1 MNKAI
6 YFPIL
11 LILFTL
17 NSWGQA
23 SQLEYYQ
30 LRTYLLD
37 TEAQELRTDEYLSKS
52 YLPALKRQGISNIGV
67 FKPRSIDSLN
77 PRSIQVLIPLTNIS
91 QLETLEDKLQQDK
104 VYIASG
110 KDFLDA
116 PYDSPPYERAQS
128 ILLRAFVDMPKM
140 RPSSLKGPRKDRVYE
155 LRSYESATEAK
166 YRNKVAM
173 FNEGGEV
180 VLFEDLGFNAV
191 FYAEVLSGAHMP
203 NLMYMTTFENKG
215 SRDAHWKSFT
225 DSPVWHKLKADPG
238 YQNNV
243 SKNDTRFLY
252 PTEYSDY

>member
-1 MNKAI
+1 MNKI
-6 YFPIL
+6 IRLSIL
-11 LILFTL
+11 LFFFILT
-17 NSWGQA
+17 SRGQA
-23 SQLEYYQ
+23 PRPEFYQ
-30 LRTYLLD
+30 LKTYLLD
-37 TEAQELRTDEYLSKS
+37 SETQESRTDHYLSKS
-52 YLPALKRQGISNIGV
+52 YLPALKRQGITNIGV

-77 PRSIQVLIPLTNIS
+77 PRSIQVLIPLTSIS
-91 QLETLEDKLQQDK
+91 QLETLEDELLRDRM
-104 VYIASG
+104 YMASG

-116 PYDSPPYERAQS
+116 PHDSPPYYRVQS
-128 ILLRAFVDMPKM
+128 IILRAFSDMPKM

-180 VLFEDLGFNAV
+180 VLFEELGFNAV

-203 NLMYMTTFENKG
+203 NLMYMTTFKDMD
-215 SRDAHWKSFT
+215 SRDAYWQSFR
-225 DSPVWHKLKADPG
+225 DSPVWHKLKADPV

-252 PTEYSDY
+252 PTDYSDY

>member
-6 YFPIL
+6 SF
-11 LILFTL
+11 LILPIFFTV
-17 NSWGQA
+17 NVWGQIP
-23 SQLEYYQ
+23 QREYYQ

-37 TEAQELRTDEYLSKS
+37 TEGQEHRTDEYLNKS

-77 PRSIQVLIPLTNIS
+77 PRSIQVLIPLTSIS
-91 QLETLEDKLQQDK
+91 QLEALEDKLQQDK
-104 VYIASG
+104 IHLTSG

-116 PYDSPPYERAQS
+116 PYGSPPYARMES
-128 ILLRAFVDMPKM
+128 VLLKAFIDKPKM
-140 RPSSLKGPRKDRVYE
+140 HPSPFTGPRKDQVYE

-166 YRNKVAM
+166 YRNKVDM
-173 FNEGGEV
+173 FNAGGEV

-203 NLMYMTTFENKG
+203 NLMYMTTFEDME
-215 SRDAHWKSFT
+215 SRDMHWKSFR
-225 DSPVWHKLKADPG
+225 DSPVWHKLKANPR
-238 YQNNV
+238 YQDNV